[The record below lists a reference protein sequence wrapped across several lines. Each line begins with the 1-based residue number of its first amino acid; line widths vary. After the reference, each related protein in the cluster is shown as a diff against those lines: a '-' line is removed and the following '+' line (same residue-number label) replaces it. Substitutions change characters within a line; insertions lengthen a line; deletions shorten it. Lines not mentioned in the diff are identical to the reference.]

1 MYSQCAA
8 RCRAAGLENSLPTCE
23 PTESNRINKSLIL
36 NLQLHYEPVLDS
48 PPPHHP
54 PKPFSVVVKFI
65 VGKLLNFTLV
75 PGNPERALTLAQTT
89 FSQLIMC
96 GRVTPRAV
104 RLPDTNHIHVNEHG
118 GLGLF
123 ESLSGKQASQEI
135 K

>member
-1 MYSQCAA
+1 MNQCW
-8 RCRAAGLENSLPTCE
+8 
-23 PTESNRINKSLIL
+23 I
-36 NLQLHYEPVLDS
+36 
-48 PPPHHP
+48 PHHHP
-54 PKPFSVVVKFI
+54 ARPFTVVVKFI

-75 PGNPERALTLAQTT
+75 PGNPERALTLAPTT

-123 ESLSGKQASQEI
+123 ESLPGKQASQEI
-135 K
+135 KCCFRVSPDCLDFSANLGMKKKNNFICIFSPINL